1 MDLAPIGAH
10 CSLSSCSQLDL
21 LPIRCRCDAQ
31 FCRDHIFPDRHD
43 CPVDPSHALKQAP
56 ALEKLRRCAFVS
68 CKKPSLEAYTSSPAE
83 ANEQPDRI
91 AALCTRCKLGYCAS
105 HRSPMQHAC
114 PFDEPKAP
122 LKNEAAHALLAK
134 HFPVST
140 SASKPTASAK
150 KKLPTD
156 PKKLAQLRKIEGM
169 KMRRSALP
177 GDPREKASSVP
188 VDQRLHLKV
197 SAPEWNT
204 VEKVVWLRKTQG
216 TGRALDLLAEQ
227 LKVPSSDS
235 SPIHLARVDL
245 DEPSVLANDKT
256 LGEQVNDGSS
266 IIITY
271 VSV

>member
-10 CSLSSCSQLDL
+10 CSLSFCNELDL

-31 FCRDHIFPDRHD
+31 FCRDHI
-43 CPVDPSHALKQAP
+43 AP

-83 ANEQPDRI
+83 SNEEPDRI
-91 AALCTRCKLGYCAS
+91 AVLCTRCKLGYCAI
-105 HRSPMQHAC
+105 PKL
-114 PFDEPKAP
+114 PKAP

-140 SASKPTASAK
+140 SASKPTASVK

-156 PKKLAQLRKIEGM
+156 PKKLVQLRKVEER
-169 KMRRSALP
+169 KTRRSALH
-177 GDPREKASSVP
+177 GGPREKASYVP

-204 VEKVVWLRKTQG
+204 AEKVVWFRKVSCV
-216 TGRALDLLAEQ
+216 LLSSRPVGEPLMACRRKARAEQ
-227 LKVPSSDS
+227 S
-235 SPIHLARVDL
+235 
-245 DEPSVLANDKT
+245 
-256 LGEQVNDGSS
+256 
-266 IIITY
+266 TY
-271 VSV
+271 WLNS